1 MMRRLILFLALSLAV
16 QAQPNVV
23 LIAVDDLNDWVG
35 CLKGH
40 PQVKTPHL
48 DRLAARGLL
57 FSNAHCQA
65 PLCNPSRTSLITGR
79 RPGSTGIYGLAPW
92 FRRVPALRDIP
103 SIPQVFRANG
113 YHTAISGKI
122 YHTYPPAADR
132 ALEFDEYG
140 PACDFGPLPKQ
151 KISTSQQA
159 ERLIDWGVFPE
170 NDELQND
177 WLWENTPIQT
187 DKLVR

>member
-1 MMRRLILFLALSLAV
+1 MMCRLILFLALSLAV

-79 RPGSTGIYGLAPW
+79 RPGSTGIYGNLREFTGLPRGFAAFRSCMIYLPFRKSFAPTATTRP
-92 FRRVPALRDIP
+92 FLGKSITRILPPPTVRLSLMSMAQPVTSARCQSRKYPLRSKP
-103 SIPQVFRANG
+103 NA
-113 YHTAISGKI
+113 
-122 YHTYPPAADR
+122 
-132 ALEFDEYG
+132 
-140 PACDFGPLPKQ
+140 
-151 KISTSQQA
+151 
-159 ERLIDWGVFPE
+159 
-170 NDELQND
+170 
-177 WLWENTPIQT
+177 
-187 DKLVR
+187 